1 VVIVEQLSTWV
12 TGLLELKLFILLVI
26 ANGAPIVA
34 RKLLGSISACPLD
47 AGRRLPDGQ
56 PLFGD
61 SKTARGIIAALL
73 ATVAAGLLL
82 GMSIHIGLTIGA
94 FAMLGDLLSSFIKR
108 RLHKPSG
115 TRFIGL
121 DQVPES
127 LLPLLMLQSQLDLT
141 YTSITLLVIAF
152 VVFDLVMSRILYRLQ
167 IRRNPH

>member
-1 VVIVEQLSTWV
+1 MVIVEQLSTWV
-12 TGLLELKLFILLVI
+12 TGLLELKLFILLIV

-56 PLFGD
+56 ALFGD
-61 SKTARGIIAALL
+61 SKTARGIISALL

-108 RLHKPSG
+108 RLRKPSG

-127 LLPLLMLQSQLDLT
+127 LLPLLMLKSQLDLT

>member
-1 VVIVEQLSTWV
+1 VVIVEQLSSWV
-12 TGLLELKLFILLVI
+12 TGLLELKLFILLIV

-108 RLHKPSG
+108 RLRKPSG

>member
-1 VVIVEQLSTWV
+1 MVIVEQVSTRV
-12 TGLLELKLFILLVI
+12 TGLLELKLFILLVV

-34 RKLLGSISACPLD
+34 RKLLGSLSACPLD
-47 AGRRLPDGQ
+47 AGRCLPDGQ

-73 ATVAAGLLL
+73 TTVSAGLLL
-82 GMSIHIGLTIGA
+82 GLSIHIGLTIGA

-108 RLHKPSG
+108 RLRKPPG

-127 LLPLLMLQSQLDLT
+127 LLPLLVLQSQLNLQWLE
-141 YTSITLLVIAF
+141 IVVLVSAF
-152 VVFDLVMSRILYRLQ
+152 VIFDLLMSRLLYRLQ
-167 IRRNPH
+167 IRKNPH